1 MEAVFCQTN
10 RTKQMNQ
17 EKLAQLAAEKA
28 AKLNLP
34 YAGAFTPPEALA
46 YVNEVADSVI
56 VDVRTRP
63 ELNYVGRIPKA
74 VEIEWQV
81 WPEMSINDKFI
92 DELKNIDIHEET
104 PVMFICRSGV
114 RSHHAALAA
123 HSAGYKKAFNILE
136 GFEGDLNTDKQR
148 SRSNGWRFHGLPWHQ
163 N

>member
-1 MEAVFCQTN
+1 MPPFSRFAQP
-10 RTKQMNQ
+10 KPMNQ
-17 EKLAQLAAEKA
+17 EKLDELAAGR
-28 AKLNLP
+28 AKGMDLP

-46 YVNEVADSVI
+46 YANAVANSVI

-81 WPEMSINDKFI
+81 WPEMSINEKFI
-92 DELKNIDIHEET
+92 NELKNADIYEET
-104 PVMFICRSGV
+104 PVLFICRSGV

-123 HSAGYKKAFNILE
+123 HSAGYRKAFNILE

-148 SRSNGWRFHGLPWHQ
+148 SCTSGWRFHRLPWHQ